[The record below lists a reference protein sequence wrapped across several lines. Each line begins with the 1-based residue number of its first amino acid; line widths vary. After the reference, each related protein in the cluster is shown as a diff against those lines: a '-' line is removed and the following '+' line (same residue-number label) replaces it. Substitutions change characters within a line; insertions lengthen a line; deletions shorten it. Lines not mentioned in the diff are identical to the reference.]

1 MRIGILAHT
10 AKPEHYAGD
19 RCALSKQHFMICTAV
34 RLMMYGYG
42 DSATPYK
49 ETVDL
54 VEVVFFC
61 LLKPML
67 TSKGLTAAKTNRLAV
82 R

>member
-1 MRIGILAHT
+1 
-10 AKPEHYAGD
+10 
-19 RCALSKQHFMICTAV
+19 
-34 RLMMYGYG
+34 MMYGYG

-54 VEVVFFC
+54 VEVVFIY

-67 TSKGLTAAKTNRLAV
+67 TSKRLTAAKTKWVAV